1 MELFHFDWNNKTIPT
16 KITSMGVICQISL
29 FFNNNTLMPDNRLV
43 LSQLQKIMQHVI
55 LKIWKINGILYTEEF
70 VISWF
75 RAKASTEA
83 RPGLVWLVSYHYTNT
98 IWTRRN
104 IFLSQKYFIFAGG
117 RQIKSDNQMLLKW
130 THSVFLTPWSYSNSV
145 ILEYTGQWTK
155 SVIVRGISKTTKFY
169 SRDSKQPP
177 GCISLFTACWF
188 SAFNFYPFWLDVLKL
203 EKK

>member
-1 MELFHFDWNNKTIPT
+1 
-16 KITSMGVICQISL
+16 
-29 FFNNNTLMPDNRLV
+29 MPDNRLV

-70 VISWF
+70 VISWI

-155 SVIVRGISKTTKFY
+155 SVIVRGISKTNKV
-169 SRDSKQPP
+169 
-177 GCISLFTACWF
+177 LFTRFKTTSWLHKPLYSLLIF
-188 SAFNFYPFWLDVLKL
+188 SFQLLSFLAWCTQVGKEIGYSVWQRPDFSWLTTA
-203 EKK
+203 